1 MRELH
6 GTNIKTLSNKNK
18 QKDVYFLVLILYIYV
33 CVSIL
38 FVCLLVGWRKSHETL
53 KNSVN

>member
-38 FVCLLVGWRKSHETL
+38 FVCLLVGWRKSHET
-53 KNSVN
+53 

>member
-18 QKDVYFLVLILYIYV
+18 QKDVYFLVLILYIYI
-33 CVSIL
+33 CVYVNFIRM
-38 FVCLLVGWRKSHETL
+38 FVSWMKKES
-53 KNSVN
+53 

>member
-18 QKDVYFLVLILYIYV
+18 QKDVYFLVLILYICV
-33 CVSIL
+33 CVNFIRM
-38 FVCLLVGWRKSHETL
+38 FVSWMKKES
-53 KNSVN
+53 